1 MVSAYSVDPNELIEK
16 VAESLKSLREIQPPE
31 WAVLVKTG
39 THKQRPPTRPDWWHV
54 RSAAVLRSVF
64 KLGPIGVSKLR
75 VKYGGKKDRGHKPE
89 EFRKGSGNIL
99 RKILQQLEKAGLI
112 KKVDKGVHKGR
123 IITGRGK
130 SMLDKAAIAIL
141 KSSKNKPVKVEQPK
155 EELPKPEV
163 KKEEK
168 PKAKNG

>member
-31 WAVLVKTG
+31 WATFVKTG
-39 THKQRPPTRPDWWHV
+39 THKQRPPTRPDWWYV
-54 RSAAVLRSVF
+54 RAAAVLRSVF

-123 IITGRGK
+123 IVTGRGK
-130 SMLDKAAIAIL
+130 SILDKAAIAIL
-141 KSSKNKPVKVEQPK
+141 KSSKKENKIVKVEEQPK
-155 EELPKPEV
+155 QEA

-168 PKAKNG
+168 IKEKNG